1 MELLPPDREQLATK
15 ADILDL
21 KTELRAD
28 VAELKTDLK
37 ADLAE
42 LKTELKADVAELRS
56 EFAELRSEFAELR
69 TELRADVAE
78 LRSEFAELR
87 TELKADIAE
96 LRTDVS
102 LLIGRMDRMESL
114 MVKFDERLWEF
125 HEALRSQTRTYV
137 TATVSSMMGVGG
149 LAFAA
154 AAFI

>member
-1 MELLPPDREQLATK
+1 
-15 ADILDL
+15 
-21 KTELRAD
+21 
-28 VAELKTDLK
+28 
-37 ADLAE
+37 
-42 LKTELKADVAELRS
+42 LKTELK
-56 EFAELRSEFAELR
+56 
-69 TELRADVAE
+69 ADVAE

-125 HEALRSQTRTYV
+125 HEVLRSQTRTYV